1 MSEFRR
7 SEENPILI
15 PLTEN
20 DWEAEA
26 VFNGCPVRSGR
37 KIHFLYRAVS
47 SPQIVSGIEMM
58 VSSIG
63 HAISTDG
70 IHFKY
75 RRQFIKPEYYWERF
89 GCEDPRV
96 TKLGGKFYIFYT
108 ALSTYPFCAEG
119 ISIGLAITR
128 DFSKIEAKYPV
139 THFNSKAMA
148 LFPGRIGGKMVA
160 VLTVNT
166 DNPPAKIGLAFFD
179 QEEQI
184 WSPEYWEGW
193 YTFLDDHVLPLLR
206 TPEDHIEVGAPPIMT
221 EFGWLL
227 IYSYIQNYFSPPP
240 IFGIEAVL
248 LDLENPANIV
258 ARTEKPLLVPQAVY
272 EKYGRVPNIIFPSGA
287 FVKNKELSI
296 YYGAAD
302 STCAVATGKLSTL
315 IDEMLLTK
323 ARRIKLERFPGNPII
338 QPKPE
343 HGWESKA
350 VFNPAALYEDG
361 KVHLVY
367 RAMSE
372 DNTSVLGYA
381 CSKDGFIFEER
392 LDKPIYVP
400 REDFEKKRVP
410 NGNSGCEDPRL
421 TRLNN
426 DLYMC
431 YTAFDG
437 KSEPRVALTSIA
449 VSDFL
454 AKRWNWASP
463 VLISPPSAADKD
475 AALFPKKI
483 KGKYAILHRLDTSI
497 WLDLVDSLSFEEGRW
512 IKGNIIMSPHQ
523 EQPPAEKIGIAAP
536 PIETKYGW
544 LLLYHI
550 VSQKGSHRYYYVSA
564 ALLDVDDPTHVI
576 ARRETPL
583 FEPEV
588 PYEKEG
594 QVAEV
599 VFPCGAVV
607 INDRLF
613 VYYGGAD
620 KVIGVATIKLSELL
634 KSLLL

>member
-139 THFNSKAMA
+139 TPFNSKAMA

-287 FVKNKELSI
+287 FVKDKELSI

-454 AKRWNWASP
+454 AKHWNWASP
-463 VLISPPSAADKD
+463 VLISPPSVADKD

-512 IKGNIIMSPHQ
+512 IKGNIILSPHQ

-576 ARRETPL
+576 ARRGTPL